1 VSGLKRVLPVSVAAA
16 MSLVLALSS
25 TVGGAATNRTVQIL
39 DNCDGPTFNAAL
51 GDESACVRA
60 GGITFE
66 KFIGHLLR
74 KGEVSSWRFSPG
86 HVKIVA
92 GGTITAVNRGGEFH
106 TFTEVAE
113 FGGGC
118 VEELNALLGLEAV
131 PECAGAPGIFF
142 ATGVPAGG
150 SLETDPLDA
159 GTHRFMCLIHP
170 WQRTTAEAR

>member
-1 VSGLKRVLPVSVAAA
+1 MSSYRRVLAVSVTTSL
-16 MSLVLALSS
+16 SLVLALSS
-25 TVGGAATNRTVQIL
+25 AVAGAGTNRTVQIL
-39 DNCDGPTFNAAL
+39 DNCDGPSFNAVL
-51 GDESACVRA
+51 GPGACVRA
-60 GGITFE
+60 AGITFGE
-66 KFIGHLLR
+66 FIEHLVT

-86 HVKIVA
+86 HLKVTA

-106 TFTEVAE
+106 TFTEVAH

-118 VEELNALLGLEAV
+118 VDELNAPLGLEAV

-150 SLETDPLDA
+150 SLETGPLDA
-159 GTHRFMCLIHP
+159 GTHRFQCLIHP

>member
-1 VSGLKRVLPVSVAAA
+1 MSSYRRVLAVSVTTSL
-16 MSLVLALSS
+16 SLVLALSS
-25 TVGGAATNRTVQIL
+25 AVAGAGTNRTVQIL
-39 DNCDGPTFNAAL
+39 DNCDGPSFNAVL
-51 GDESACVRA
+51 GPGACVRA
-60 GGITFE
+60 GGITFG
-66 KFIGHLLR
+66 KFIEHLVR

-86 HVKIVA
+86 HLKVAA

-106 TFTEVAE
+106 TFTEVAN

-118 VEELNALLGLEAV
+118 VDELNALLGLEAV

-150 SLETDPLDA
+150 SRETEPLGA
-159 GTHRFMCLIHP
+159 GTHRFQCVIHP